1 MVHKILRYHSETNRT
16 AVYIIY
22 DISFLMLLKIA
33 LSLFHKVG
41 LFNFSSKLVQFVVI
55 NNNVREVSY
64 ETIYGEKY
72 TRKTIAG
79 IDDLAKQNGQS
90 REGYIRDLL
99 NHHVLSA
106 EVEGLNMKYETLVQ
120 TMSQEWIT
128 ALNANTKALHKFL
141 EIHGVKIDD

>member
-1 MVHKILRYHSETNRT
+1 MEQKIRNLP
-16 AVYIIY
+16 A
-22 DISFLMLLKIA
+22 
-33 LSLFHKVG
+33 
-41 LFNFSSKLVQFVVI
+41 
-55 NNNVREVSY
+55 
-64 ETIYGEKY
+64 
-72 TRKTIAG
+72 KTIVTL
-79 IDDLAKQNGQS
+79 DELAKQKGQS
-90 REGYIRDLL
+90 RESYIRDLL

>member
-16 AVYIIY
+16 AVYIIM
-22 DISFLMLLKIA
+22 ISVSPYALKN
-33 LSLFHKVG
+33 SPLFVSQSRP
-41 LFNFSSKLVQFVVI
+41 FNFSSKLVQFVVI

>member
-1 MVHKILRYHSETNRT
+1 M
-16 AVYIIY
+16 
-22 DISFLMLLKIA
+22 
-33 LSLFHKVG
+33 
-41 LFNFSSKLVQFVVI
+41 I

-128 ALNANTKALHKFL
+128 ALNANKSITQIFRNTWG
-141 EIHGVKIDD
+141 ENR

>member
-1 MVHKILRYHSETNRT
+1 MKQFMVRNIPE
-16 AVYIIY
+16 
-22 DISFLMLLKIA
+22 
-33 LSLFHKVG
+33 
-41 LFNFSSKLVQFVVI
+41 
-55 NNNVREVSY
+55 
-64 ETIYGEKY
+64 
-72 TRKTIAG
+72 KTIAG

-90 REGYIRDLL
+90 REGYIRVLL

-128 ALNANTKALHKFL
+128 ALKANTKALHKFL